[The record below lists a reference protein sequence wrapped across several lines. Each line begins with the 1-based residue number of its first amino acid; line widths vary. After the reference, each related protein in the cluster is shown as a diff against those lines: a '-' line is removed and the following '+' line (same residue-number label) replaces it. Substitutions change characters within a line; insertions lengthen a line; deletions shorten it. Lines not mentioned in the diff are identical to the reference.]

1 MIGEFIQEHMKLVLF
16 IICVLFTILGAIGTD
31 NAFKRKDCISYVCG
45 GLVATFAGIGAIMI
59 ILVTIAEAIW

>member
-31 NAFKRKDCISYVCG
+31 KAFKRKDCISYVCA
-45 GLVATFAGIGAIMI
+45 GLIATFASVGVIMI
-59 ILVTIAEAIW
+59 ILVTIADAIW